1 MHALKCFKPNE
12 IFNINTNFAFI
23 KKKQKDPA
31 ISDEDSD
38 DDEQEI
44 ADLLKDDGQF
54 TMPREN
60 QGIVRLDLKRFD

>member
-1 MHALKCFKPNE
+1 M
-12 IFNINTNFAFI
+12 